1 VRAALCCAAIYMGL
15 SKAGRRPGMGA
26 GVGVGVGVRKP
37 AQPSRDEGRAS
48 LVSVQYLDLDPD
60 G

>member
-1 VRAALCCAAIYMGL
+1 MGL
-15 SKAGRRPGMGA
+15 SRAGRRPGMGA
-26 GVGVGVGVRKP
+26 GVGVGVGVRVRKP